1 MNIKKIVASGL
12 TAGLLFA
19 TQNVDF
25 AQAFDKTSSITVIS
39 REEGSGTRGAF
50 VELFEV
56 MGEIKGK
63 KADLT
68 TLDAQITNS
77 TSVMMTTISGDE
89 YAIGY
94 TSLGALNDSVKAV
107 KINNAEATVANI
119 QSGQYPVSRPFN
131 IATLGDVQ
139 NQTAKDFINFILS
152 TEGQKI
158 VSQAGYI
165 PLNNTKAYQANK
177 VQGKAIVGG
186 SSSVAPVMEKLAEA
200 YKKVNPQAEI
210 ELQVNDST
218 TGMMSTI
225 NKTYDIGLAS
235 RGLKEQEIKQG
246 LKATVIATDG
256 IAVIINKSNPIEN
269 LTTTQVKEIYL
280 GNTTSWDMVSK

>member
-1 MNIKKIVASGL
+1 MNIKTILASGL
-12 TAGLLFA
+12 TVGLLFA
-19 TQNVDF
+19 TQGINF
-25 AQAFDKTSSITVIS
+25 AHAFDKKSSITVVS

-50 VELFEV
+50 VELFDI

-77 TSVMMTTISGDE
+77 TSVMMTTIAGDE

-94 TSLGALNDSVKAV
+94 TSLGALNDSVKAL
-107 KINNAEATVANI
+107 KINNAEASVANI
-119 QSGQYPVSRPFN
+119 QKGLYPVSRPFN
-131 IATLGDVQ
+131 IVTLGEAQ
-139 NQTAKDFINFILS
+139 NPIAKDFIHFILS
-152 TEGQKI
+152 TEGQNI

-165 PLNNTKAYQANK
+165 PLNDTKPFQVAK

-200 YKKVNPQAEI
+200 YKKINPQAEI

-235 RGLKEQEIKQG
+235 RNLKNQEMEQG

-256 IAVIINKSNPIEN
+256 IAVIINKNNPVEN
-269 LTTTQVKEIYL
+269 LDTKQVKEIYL
-280 GNTTSWDMVSK
+280 GNTLTWDQVSK

>member
-1 MNIKKIVASGL
+1 MNIKTILASGL
-12 TAGLLFA
+12 TVGLLFA
-19 TQNVDF
+19 TQGINF
-25 AQAFDKTSSITVIS
+25 AHAFDKTSSITVVS

-50 VELFEV
+50 VELFDI

-77 TSVMMTTISGDE
+77 TSVMMTTIAGDE

-94 TSLGALNDSVKAV
+94 TSLGALNDSVKAL
-107 KINNAEATVANI
+107 KINNAEASVANI
-119 QSGQYPVSRPFN
+119 QKGLYPVSRPFN
-131 IATLGDVQ
+131 IVTLGEAQ
-139 NQTAKDFINFILS
+139 NAIAKDFIHFILS
-152 TEGQKI
+152 TEGQNI

-165 PLNNTKAYQANK
+165 PLNDTKPFQVAK

-200 YKKVNPQAEI
+200 YKKINPQAEI

-235 RGLKEQEIKQG
+235 RNLKNQEMEQG

-256 IAVIINKSNPIEN
+256 IAVIINKNNPVEN
-269 LTTTQVKEIYL
+269 LDTKQVKEIYL
-280 GNTTSWDMVSK
+280 GNTLTWDQVSK